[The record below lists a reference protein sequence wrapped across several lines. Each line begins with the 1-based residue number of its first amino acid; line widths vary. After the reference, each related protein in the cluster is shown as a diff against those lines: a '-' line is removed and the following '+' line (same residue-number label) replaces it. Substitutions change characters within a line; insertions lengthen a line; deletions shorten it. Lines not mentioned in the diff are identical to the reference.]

1 MIVDVV
7 PMDILNYVELNN
19 QTQYFGQFDLRL
31 DCRPITIYIKRI
43 RLFRGKKNYFISW
56 PSYKIEGSEG
66 PGSYNQFVDFSKEIK
81 EKIELSLRDKLKNY
95 IHPDTQTVQK
105 PLF

>member
-7 PMDILNYVELNN
+7 PLEILNYVELNN
-19 QTQYFGQFDLRL
+19 QSQYFGQFDIQL
-31 DCRPITIYIKRI
+31 DCRPIVITVRRL

-66 PGSYNQFVDFSKEIK
+66 PGSYLTFIDFKKEIK
-81 EKIELSLRDKLKNY
+81 DKIELSLRDKLKNY
-95 IHPDTQTVQK
+95 IHPDTITVQK